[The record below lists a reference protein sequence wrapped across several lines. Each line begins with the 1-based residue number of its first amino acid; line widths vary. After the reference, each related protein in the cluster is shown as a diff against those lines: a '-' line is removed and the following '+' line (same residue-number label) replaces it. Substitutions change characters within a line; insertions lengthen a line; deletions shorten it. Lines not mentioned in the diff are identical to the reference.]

1 MNPSYSVMPT
11 MRTVTFLLA
20 TATFAALAPAQK
32 INDTVVKKDGSRVRG
47 VEITEFLLTGVRGKR
62 GNDAFE
68 VPAHQVVAIEW
79 SNPPEAFVGGRAAL
93 DRGDFRTATQL
104 FGDVKSDRALVNAD
118 AEFFKIKAAVGA
130 VGNDKAAAT
139 TAAEFAKKWLADNQ
153 NHWRTPEAMLLCGR
167 AERLAGTGGA
177 AATTLKELDD
187 RGGREAWGP
196 VWSARAKSELALT
209 LLGDGKAS
217 EARTMFQA
225 ASAAADSALAQPS
238 DDTAELKSLKTM
250 ARVGE
255 GETYLIDKD
264 YGKAESF
271 FRSLATSNQPDL
283 VGAGHA
289 GEGEAIFLAAVANNR
304 LDDVRKAQ
312 LSLAMACVHDA
323 QSGEASAKANYY
335 LGRCVAALGAERE
348 GDTWKQ
354 RADAYFQIVIAN
366 YPTSRWAGPAKV
378 ELGK

>member
-1 MNPSYSVMPT
+1 MPT
-11 MRTVTFLLA
+11 MRTFSFLLA
-20 TATFAALAPAQK
+20 AAALAPFASAQK

-68 VPAHQVVAIEW
+68 IPAHQIVAVEW
-79 SNPPEAFVGGRAAL
+79 SDAPEQFLTGRAAM

-104 FGDVKSDRALVNAD
+104 FGDVKSERALVNAD

-130 VGNDKAAAT
+130 IGNDKAAAT
-139 TAAEFAKKWLADNQ
+139 TAAEFAKKWLAANQ
-153 NHWRTPEAMLLCGR
+153 NHWRTPEAMLLGGR

-177 AATTLKELDD
+177 AAATLKELDD
-187 RGGREAWGP
+187 RAGREAWGAT
-196 VWSARAKSELALT
+196 WSARAKAELAQT

-225 ASAAADSALAQPS
+225 ASTAADSALAQPS
-238 DDTAELKSLKTM
+238 DDTAELKALKTM

-255 GETYLIDKD
+255 GETYLVDKD

-271 FRSLATSNQPDL
+271 FRGLVTSNQADL

-289 GEGEAIFLAAVANNR
+289 GEGEAQFLAALAANR
-304 LDDVRKAQ
+304 PDDIRKAQ
-312 LSLAMACVHDA
+312 MSLALACVHDA

-335 LGRCVAALGAERE
+335 LGRCLLALGAERE

-354 RADAYFQIVIAN
+354 RANAYFQIVVNN
-366 YPTSRWAGPAKV
+366 YASSRWAGPAKV
-378 ELGK
+378 EQAK